1 MTDEVKYN
9 QVLHRSFETAFTPG
23 EELHLLTQDALG
35 QRVLNLRI
43 NRVAP
48 SRNGYVGY
56 TQRGFF
62 LTKDEAILLRDHIND
77 ILEMDEAFAPTPA
90 GMTPVEDTLTGGDE

>member
-35 QRVLNLRI
+35 SRVLNLRI

-62 LTKDEAILLRDHIND
+62 LTREETFLLRDHLND
-77 ILEMDEAFAPTPA
+77 ILESVSFEVIPDGLKA
-90 GMTPVEDTLTGGDE
+90 VEETLTKGDEI